1 MITVTVTYAC
11 NRIITFSGLLN
22 HLAAHCRPMTHP
34 IDAGDVSGIDG
45 VLVRLGMLPCSG
57 RGVQV
62 SPPFGT
68 LPVMLDGKV
77 RENPSYSIYPL
88 FTPFIYTCIAILT
101 PMYTHYTC
109 IYTIYTPNTHLNTLT
124 ISHVHL

>member
-88 FTPFIYTCIAILT
+88 FTPFIT
-101 PMYTHYTC
+101 PSLPYLHICTPIIHVFTPYTH
-109 IYTIYTPNTHLNTLT
+109 LT
-124 ISHVHL
+124 RI